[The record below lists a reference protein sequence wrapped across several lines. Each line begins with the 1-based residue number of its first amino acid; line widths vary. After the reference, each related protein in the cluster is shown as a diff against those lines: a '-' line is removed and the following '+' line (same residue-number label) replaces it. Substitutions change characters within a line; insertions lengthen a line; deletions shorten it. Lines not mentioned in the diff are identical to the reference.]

1 MTAVN
6 TNDLIISLHRKP
18 LQTGC
23 PVLTGWWKKYRCM
36 CPSNH
41 VFNCLLITTSSMDYG
56 LGMCSALFC
65 WSASGHVAESI
76 DILTVY
82 ARHNAS

>member
-6 TNDLIISLHRKP
+6 TNNLIISLHRKP

-41 VFNCLLITTSSMDYG
+41 VINCLLIIDNHHIIHG
-56 LGMCSALFC
+56 L
-65 WSASGHVAESI
+65 WIRHVQCFVLLVCLRACC
-76 DILTVY
+76 
-82 ARHNAS
+82 